1 METITSKC
9 RASNCCQN
17 YHQGSILGQDNLLWL
32 NQSTFVKSARKGV
45 QNVPSEKKHIG
56 NWSLTRVPNPW
67 YKYVDSKHCWE
78 RFSEIGTNT
87 CRFYIQNIYSLHRQA
102 SKIERTRGSKNL
114 WRWNVERIMA
124 IKEPMMD
131 KARLTFFSKPL
142 LHILKA
148 DSSCLASYAWDA
160 FGNRMLCVFI

>member
-1 METITSKC
+1 MNCKIIRRRWKLLPANA

-67 YKYVDSKHCWE
+67 HKYVDSKHCWE

-87 CRFYIQNIYSLHRQA
+87 CRFYIQIYTHFTDKYQKL
-102 SKIERTRGSKNL
+102 KELEVLRTFGGEMLKESWQSKNQ
-114 WRWNVERIMA
+114 WWT
-124 IKEPMMD
+124 K
-131 KARLTFFSKPL
+131 
-142 LHILKA
+142 
-148 DSSCLASYAWDA
+148 LASHFFQSPYYVYWKPIP
-160 FGNRMLCVFI
+160 VV